1 MTNSFP
7 NFQPQGYQVIRE
19 LGHNY
24 NGGRVTY
31 LAIDLETNSPA
42 IPELSQ
48 HGVTEPN
55 LSNCAEQSRRVV
67 IKHFQLSQSSSWS
80 GYGAIEREIQ
90 VLQGLNHPG
99 IPRYLDSFPT
109 ETGFCLVQ
117 EYKQAESLAQSRS
130 FSPEEVKQIAIGLL
144 EILVYLQQR
153 LPFVS
158 HRDIKPENILVDG
171 DLEVF
176 LVDFGIAKVGLGE
189 ATTGTVAKGT
199 LGFMAPE
206 QLFNREVTEA
216 SDLYGVGATLI
227 CLVTGTKSSE
237 ITNLIDDHYQL
248 NFQHLVPQLSLR
260 WLEWLERM
268 VTLLPKYRYRNAAEA
283 LAALEP
289 IYVTRTPE
297 IVCSEEVLEF
307 RAEKL
312 GQKITQ
318 YLTIHNF
325 VPETTLQG
333 FLTIAPHHHDQ
344 DNDLDNHDPNYDPAY
359 DLSLD
364 QPQHL
369 SKYLSQHSWIRLPY
383 TELTGNRSMVKIT
396 VDTSKLMA
404 AALYE
409 RELQITSNASPAVQ
423 KVKIRVKTAPI
434 PVPTKKLPALSL
446 FLLVSLGMIAA
457 WLEAIAW
464 GTIIQ
469 KHGSIGLAVALFI
482 TMIIALFGGMM
493 AIAGNV
499 LTDLIGKI
507 RRQLKISY
515 QQIDEIL
522 VFTLASGAAVSAAQ
536 FGSFFREEALSIAAL
551 AMVDAAVFM
560 TMFIT
565 GKIIKINR
573 QKGFNQII
581 SLVVTL
587 LCLGLGISFGLGTKL
602 GWGNP
607 WVLGSIAATTI
618 PLAGIFLYP
627 PLERKYRIDRY
638 RQSESHLISP

>member
-19 LGHNY
+19 LGHNH

-55 LSNCAEQSRRVV
+55 LSTCTEQSRRVV

-117 EYKQAESLAQSRS
+117 EYKQAESLAQARS

-359 DLSLD
+359 DLNHD
-364 QPQHL
+364 QLQP
-369 SKYLSQHSWIRLPY
+369 LSQHSWIRLPY

-493 AIAGNV
+493 AIAGNL
-499 LTDLIGKI
+499 LTDFIGKI

-522 VFTLASGAAVSAAQ
+522 VFALASGAAVSAAQ
-536 FGSFFREEALSIAAL
+536 FGSFFREEAVSIAAL

>member
-7 NFQPQGYQVIRE
+7 NFQPQGYQAIRE
-19 LGHNY
+19 LGHNH

-31 LAIDLETNSPA
+31 LAIDLEINSPA
-42 IPELSQ
+42 IPE
-48 HGVTEPN
+48 P
-55 LSNCAEQSRRVV
+55 SRSVV
-67 IKHFQLSQSSSWS
+67 IKHFQLHQSSSWS

-130 FSPEEVKQIAIGLL
+130 FSPEEIKQIAEGLL

-158 HRDIKPENILVDG
+158 HRDIKPENILVDR

-227 CLVTGTKSSE
+227 CLVTGTKSSD

-268 VTLLPKYRYRNAAEA
+268 VTLLPKYRYRNATEA

-297 IVCSEEVLEF
+297 VVCSEDVLEF

-325 VPETTLQG
+325 VPETTLMG
-333 FLTIAPHHHDQ
+333 SLAIAPHHHDLDNV
-344 DNDLDNHDPNYDPAY
+344 DNDLDDHDPNYDPSY
-359 DLSLD
+359 NPDYYLNPDLNSDLP
-364 QPQHL
+364 QPLSQH
-369 SKYLSQHSWIRLPY
+369 LSQHSWIRLPY

-409 RELQITSNASPAVQ
+409 RELQITSNGSPAVQ
-423 KVKIRVKTAPI
+423 RLKILVKTAPI

-446 FLLVSLGMIAA
+446 FLLVSFGMIAA
-457 WLEAIAW
+457 WLESIAW

-493 AIAGNV
+493 AIAGNL
-499 LTDLIGKI
+499 LTDLIGNI

-522 VFTLASGAAVSAAQ
+522 VFTLASCAAVSAAQ
-536 FGSFFREEALSIAAL
+536 FGSFFREEAVSIAAL
-551 AMVDAAVFM
+551 AMVDVAVFM

-565 GKIIKINR
+565 GKIIRINR

-587 LCLGLGISFGLGTKL
+587 LCLGLGISIGLGTKL
-602 GWGNP
+602 GWANP

>member
-19 LGHNY
+19 LGHNH

-31 LAIDLETNSPA
+31 LAIDLEKDSPA
-42 IPELSQ
+42 IPE
-48 HGVTEPN
+48 
-55 LSNCAEQSRRVV
+55 SNWSASTEQSRRVV
-67 IKHFQLSQSSSWS
+67 IKHFHLSQSSSWS

-117 EYKQAESLAQSRS
+117 EYKQAESLAQARS
-130 FSPEEVKQIAIGLL
+130 FSPKEIKQIAVGLL

-297 IVCSEEVLEF
+297 IVCSEDVLEF

-312 GQKITQ
+312 GQKLTQ

-333 FLTIAPHHHDQ
+333 FLAIAPHHHDR
-344 DNDLDNHDPNYDPAY
+344 DNDLDDLDDHDPNYDPDY
-359 DLSLD
+359 NLNPDLNHALP
-364 QPQHL
+364 QPLFQPL
-369 SKYLSQHSWIRLPY
+369 SSHSWIRLPY

-493 AIAGNV
+493 AIAGNL
-499 LTDLIGKI
+499 LTDFIGKI

-522 VFTLASGAAVSAAQ
+522 VFTLASGAAISAAQ
-536 FGSFFREEALSIAAL
+536 FGSFFREEAVSIAAL

>member
-19 LGHNY
+19 LGHNH

-31 LAIDLETNSPA
+31 LAIDLEKNPPA
-42 IPELSQ
+42 IPESSQ
-48 HGVTEPN
+48 
-55 LSNCAEQSRRVV
+55 SVV
-67 IKHFQLSQSSSWS
+67 IKYFQLSQSSSWS

-117 EYKQAESLAQSRS
+117 EYKQAESLAQARS
-130 FSPEEVKQIAIGLL
+130 FASEEIKQIAEGLL

-158 HRDIKPENILVDG
+158 HRDIKPENILVDR

-227 CLVTGTKSSE
+227 CLVTGTKSSD

-297 IVCSEEVLEF
+297 VVCSEDVLEF

-312 GQKITQ
+312 GQKLTQ

-325 VPETTLQG
+325 VPETTLMG
-333 FLTIAPHHHDQ
+333 SLAIAPHHHDL
-344 DNDLDNHDPNYDPAY
+344 DNDLDDRDLNYDSDYSLNP
-359 DLSLD
+359 DLKSDLNPEL
-364 QPQHL
+364 PQHL
-369 SKYLSQHSWIRLPY
+369 SQQRSQHSWIRLPY
-383 TELTGNRSMVKIT
+383 TELTGNRSIVKIT

-409 RELQITSNASPAVQ
+409 RELQITSNASPAIQ
-423 KVKIRVKTAPI
+423 RLKIRIKTAPI

-446 FLLVSLGMIAA
+446 FLLVSFGMIAA
-457 WLEAIAW
+457 WLESIAW

-469 KHGSIGLAVALFI
+469 KHGGIGLAVALFI

-493 AIAGNV
+493 AIAGNL
-499 LTDLIGKI
+499 LTDFIGQI

-522 VFTLASGAAVSAAQ
+522 VFALASCAAVSAAQ
-536 FGSFFREEALSIAAL
+536 FGSFFREEAVSIAAL

-565 GKIIKINR
+565 GKIIRINR

-587 LCLGLGISFGLGTKL
+587 LCLGLGISIGLGTKL
-602 GWGNP
+602 GWANP